1 MLGIEAY
8 LLNAGQAALLATL
21 KLNAL
26 FFSLL
31 ELGSGGNTGLD
42 FHGEVDF
49 FRGGQQ
55 RNFADFLEVH
65 THRVARE
72 HGNRGIGGTTASAC
86 TSAGGVHLG
95 QSGNSARL
103 NGFQLFLGD
112 AFKQILVFER
122 FVFFIFDDIVSG
134 KRDVVDGFLGFILLY
149 GRISFGSRHR
159 CYPFAVKRA

>member
-1 MLGIEAY
+1 M
-8 LLNAGQAALLATL
+8 AATPASIFMARSISSAAVSSGTL
-21 KLNAL
+21 PI
-26 FFSLL
+26 S
-31 ELGSGGNTGLD
+31 
-42 FHGEVDF
+42 
-49 FRGGQQ
+49 
-55 RNFADFLEVH
+55 LEVH

-103 NGFQLFLGD
+103 NGFQLFPSGMPSSKSSSSSD
-112 AFKQILVFER
+112 SS
-122 FVFFIFDDIVSG
+122 FFIFDDIVSG

-159 CYPFAVKRA
+159 CYPFAVKRGIGALKIQLISLPLFLMFVRDSPHDFRK